1 MRRVFE
7 KIIDFV
13 SHIKAFFKPY
23 EEELLIGFDVEKL
36 LSDPNRQIKVEHM
49 REINNKKSYVLA
61 EKYNSFMNEYI
72 VVERISSLSNE
83 LSTRIQALCKQYSE
97 MTVVKEETEKRNIQ
111 AKKKEHP
118 TIGLYIKDIPNAIKI
133 LKEHEAHQQSVKNDL
148 NILEGEKEDL
158 LYQFRNLKRA
168 LVFLRSFLIFLSFAT
183 LLAGVVL
190 STMLLVNNQAI
201 FIPALIV
208 VLVISFLFL
217 WAYIFRRYCVY
228 ELKKNQMMQ
237 ERAIKLINKTK
248 IKFVHNQQ
256 LLEFQY
262 KKYKVNSSEVLEL
275 RYDNYIEAKDEQ
287 RNFENVTITMRSIV
301 IDLDRQLT
309 RLHIENTEF
318 VLRNVDYFA
327 TNKGVASLK
336 YQYEDERSLLQFELK
351 KLEHEKEVLSSI
363 S

>member
-1 MRRVFE
+1 MRRVFK
-7 KIIDFV
+7 KIVDFV

-36 LSDPNRQIKVEHM
+36 LADPNRRIKVEHM
-49 REINNKKSYVLA
+49 KELNEKKSYILA
-61 EKYNSFMNEYI
+61 DKYNKFMNDFV
-72 VVERISSLSNE
+72 VVERVSGLTKD
-83 LSTRIQALCKQYSE
+83 LATRIQALCKQYSE
-97 MTVVKEETEKRNIQ
+97 MTVVKEETEKRSIE
-111 AKKKEHP
+111 AKRKEHP
-118 TIGLYIKDIPNAIKI
+118 TIGLYIRDIPNAIKI

-168 LVFLRSFLIFLSFAT
+168 LVFLRSFLIFLAFAT
-183 LLAGVVL
+183 LIAGVVL
-190 STMLLVNNQAI
+190 STMLLVNDQDI
-201 FIPALIV
+201 FLPALVV

-217 WAYIFRRYCVY
+217 WSYIFRRYCIH
-228 ELKKNQMMQ
+228 ELKKNQRMQ

-275 RYDNYIEAKDEQ
+275 RYDNYIEAKDEE
-287 RNFENVTITMRSIV
+287 RNFENINNTMRAIV

-327 TNKGVASLK
+327 TNKGLSSLK
-336 YQYEDERSLLQFELK
+336 LQYMDERSEMQVELK
-351 KLEHEKEVLSSI
+351 KLEHEKEVLDSI

>member
-1 MRRVFE
+1 MRRVFK
-7 KIIDFV
+7 KIVDFV

-23 EEELLIGFDVEKL
+23 EEEMLIGFDVEKL
-36 LSDPNRQIKVEHM
+36 LSDPNRQVKVEHLQ
-49 REINNKKSYVLA
+49 ELNSKNSFILA
-61 EKYNSFMNEYI
+61 EKYNNFMNEY
-72 VVERISSLSNE
+72 VVIERISSLPKD
-83 LSTRIQALCKQYSE
+83 LATRIQALCKQYSE
-97 MTVVKEETEKRNIQ
+97 MTVVKEETEKRSIE

-118 TIGLYIKDIPNAIKI
+118 TIGLYIRDIPNAIKI
-133 LKEHEAHQQSVKNDL
+133 LKEHEGHQQSVKNDL
-148 NILEGEKEDL
+148 GILEGEKEDL

-168 LVFLRSFLIFLSFAT
+168 LVFLRSFLIFLAFAT

-190 STMLLVNNQAI
+190 STMLLVNDQDI
-201 FIPALIV
+201 FVPALV
-208 VLVISFLFL
+208 SVLVIAFLFL
-217 WAYIFRRYCVY
+217 WAYIFRRYCVH

-275 RYDNYIEAKDEQ
+275 RYDNYIEAKDEE
-287 RNFENVTITMRSIV
+287 RNFENTNNTMRAIV

-318 VLRNVDYFA
+318 ILRNVDYFA
-327 TNKGVASLK
+327 TNKGLTSLK
-336 YQYEDERSLLQFELK
+336 HQYEAERTAMQFELR
-351 KLEHEKEVLSSI
+351 KLEHEKEVLTSI

>member
-1 MRRVFE
+1 MRQLFKKTV
-7 KIIDFV
+7 DFV

-49 REINNKKSYVLA
+49 QEINQKKSYVLA
-61 EKYNSFMNEYI
+61 EKYNNFMNEYV
-72 VVERISSLSNE
+72 VVERISSLSGD
-83 LSTRIQALCKQYSE
+83 LATRVQALCKQYSE
-97 MTVVKEETEKRNIQ
+97 MTVVKEEIEKRSIE

-118 TIGLYIKDIPNAIKI
+118 TIGLYIRDIPNAISI
-133 LKEHEAHQQSVKNDL
+133 LKEHEAHQQSVRNDL

-168 LVFLRSFLIFLSFAT
+168 LVFLRSFLIFLAFAT
-183 LLAGVVL
+183 LLSGVIL
-190 STMLLVNNQAI
+190 STMLIVNDQAI
-201 FIPALIV
+201 FMPALIV
-208 VLVISFLFL
+208 VLLISFLFL
-217 WAYIFRRYCVY
+217 WAYIFRRYCVH

-275 RYDNYIEAKDEQ
+275 RYDNYMEAKDEAK
-287 RNFENVTITMRSIV
+287 NFENINNSMRAIV

-309 RLHIENTEF
+309 RIHIENTEF
-318 VLRNVDYFA
+318 VLRHIDYFA
-327 TNKGVASLK
+327 TNKGLTSLK
-336 YQYEDERSLLQFELK
+336 SQYEELRSTMQLELK